1 VTADQFKLRH
11 VRIHNL
17 QATIKWYFDGSRLSR

>member
-17 QATIKWYFDGSRLSR
+17 QATIKKSL